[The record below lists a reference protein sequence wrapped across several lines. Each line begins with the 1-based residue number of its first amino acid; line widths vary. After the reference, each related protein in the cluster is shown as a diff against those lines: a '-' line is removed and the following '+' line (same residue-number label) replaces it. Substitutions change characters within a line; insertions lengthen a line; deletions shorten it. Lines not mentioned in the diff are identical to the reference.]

1 MGELLLDG
9 QIALVTGASR
19 GIGRA
24 CAIELAKNG
33 AKIIINYTSNSEAA
47 ESCKVEIENLGSEAI
62 IVQAD
67 VSIPS
72 DAETLITT
80 AEEHLGKIDI
90 LVNNAGINRDRT
102 VQRMAV
108 EEWQTVIETDLSSMF
123 YCTNRVA
130 TGMRERGYGRII
142 NMSSIIGQMGNLGQ
156 SNYAAAKAGMIAFTK
171 SAAKELAR
179 FGITVNAV
187 CPGFIATDM
196 VDALDENIKE
206 QLIAQ
211 IPAGRFGTAEE
222 VAATVRFLC
231 TEGSFYTGA
240 QMSLN
245 GGQYM

>member
-1 MGELLLDG
+1 MSKLLLDG

-33 AKIIINYTSNSEAA
+33 AKIVINYTNNSEAA

-80 AEEHLGKIDI
+80 AEEHFGKIDI

-123 YCTNRVA
+123 
-130 TGMRERGYGRII
+130 
-142 NMSSIIGQMGNLGQ
+142 
-156 SNYAAAKAGMIAFTK
+156 
-171 SAAKELAR
+171 
-179 FGITVNAV
+179 
-187 CPGFIATDM
+187 
-196 VDALDENIKE
+196 
-206 QLIAQ
+206 
-211 IPAGRFGTAEE
+211 
-222 VAATVRFLC
+222 
-231 TEGSFYTGA
+231 
-240 QMSLN
+240 
-245 GGQYM
+245 